1 MTLDVWDEPRG
12 RALRPLVGHR
22 RAISAV
28 AFSPSGRT
36 IVSGSWDDYAEAVG
50 RGERARGAP
59 RLSGIA
65 GG

>member
-36 IVSGSWDDYAEAVG
+36 IVSGSWDDTLKLWDAASGREVRTLVG
-50 RGERARGAP
+50 H
-59 RLSGIA
+59 SGW
-65 GG
+65 